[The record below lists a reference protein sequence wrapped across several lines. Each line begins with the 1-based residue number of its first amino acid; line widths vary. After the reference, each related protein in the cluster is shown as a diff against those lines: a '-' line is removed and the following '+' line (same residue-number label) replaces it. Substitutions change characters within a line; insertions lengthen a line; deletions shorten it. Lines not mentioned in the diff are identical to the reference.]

1 MTNTRSVTPTAAH
14 SHCAPQL
21 LNCDDHAHILRKHKR
36 DAASA
41 RPDICHQMLM
51 NILDSPMN
59 KAGNVQVAALPS
71 VATIEQCRIQV
82 YIHTS
87 KNVLIR
93 IHKSIRIPRTFR
105 RFAGLMGALA
115 RSLSVCVVMICVP
128 CFQCNF
134 CTSSASGP
142 LMDPTSCSKL
152 FATLFSRIC
161 PLVLR

>member
-1 MTNTRSVTPTAAH
+1 MGTRASSNATRRRQQDEITIILEGANLEIVKI
-14 SHCAPQL
+14 SDKYEL

-51 NILDSPMN
+51 FILDSPMN
-59 KAGNVQVAALPS
+59 KAGNVQVAALHS
-71 VATIEQCRIQV
+71 GAAIEQCRIQV

-87 KNVLIR
+87 KNVLIK

-115 RSLSVCVVMICVP
+115 GWLPVCVDDLCGV
-128 CFQCNF
+128 
-134 CTSSASGP
+134 
-142 LMDPTSCSKL
+142 
-152 FATLFSRIC
+152 
-161 PLVLR
+161 